1 MSTAELP
8 MNADTPAKKS
18 AANPPMTI
26 KQQLNNPAMIEQI
39 RKALPS
45 HMSAERMARVALTAL
60 TRNPKLAEC
69 TQASFFKCLLDLSAW
84 GLEPDGRRAHLIP
97 YATECTLVLDY
108 KGIVELAYRSGYVKD
123 IHCDVVRAGDVFV
136 YSLGKIQQHT
146 PYAFRLDESKPA
158 EAGEIVAA
166 YCIVQMRDE
175 ATHQEV
181 MTRQEIDAIKGR
193 SRSGNNGPWK
203 TDFAEMAKKTVF
215 RRASKWLPLSSEVV
229 EAFDRD
235 ADSLPPIQQHI
246 AAKAEALDVSE
257 LFE

>member
-1 MSTAELP
+1 
-8 MNADTPAKKS
+8 
-18 AANPPMTI
+18 
-26 KQQLNNPAMIEQI
+26 
-39 RKALPS
+39 
-45 HMSAERMARVALTAL
+45 
-60 TRNPKLAEC
+60 
-69 TQASFFKCLLDLSAW
+69 
-84 GLEPDGRRAHLIP
+84 
-97 YATECTLVLDY
+97 LVLDY

-146 PYAFRLDESKPA
+146 PYAFRLDEAKPS

-166 YCIVQMRDE
+166 YCIVQMKDE

-235 ADSLPPIQQHI
+235 TDSLPPIQQHI
-246 AAKAEALDVSE
+246 AAKVEALDVSE